1 MNQFYIINYYL
12 SLKDINKLMTE
23 VFNVK
28 YISKFIKN
36 HIDLIS
42 TNYIWIEGEIQNY
55 RYSNKHQYF
64 SLYEETTSIKAIIW
78 ESMFRNMK
86 IKLENGQKGKFYC
99 KINYYQQKND
109 VSVVIYKVEL
119 EKEIGEIYRLY
130 EENNIKCKELGYFD
144 KRKTLPRKYENVA
157 IITRFESAAYNDII
171 NVLEECCKMNIYIYD
186 SGMQGERS
194 VDEIKNAIE
203 TLNKV
208 SKKLKLDAIIIT
220 RGGGSIDDLWIF
232 NDMNILTSIFNSNIP
247 IFTGIGHN
255 IDHSLSDEISDRS
268 FITPTDIGR
277 YILSSYSK
285 SDRLK
290 FLNSNRD
297 MIKGKIEILINDR
310 LKLLRNSIDSIQ
322 PEQILDKLDL
332 RVSKL
337 IKTRRNIK
345 NRMYE
350 LVENSLDRLKT
361 IKLETKDAINSM
373 SSIKISSNGIDI
385 LEPNFIEKGKIY
397 KLNFN
402 NKSFKIKIL

>member
-1 MNQFYIINYYL
+1 
-12 SLKDINKLMTE
+12 MTE

-28 YISKFIKN
+28 YISNFIKN

-42 TNYIWIEGEIQNY
+42 TDYIWIEGEIQNY

-64 SLYEETTSIKAIIW
+64 SLNEESTSIKAIIW

-109 VSVVIYKVEL
+109 ISVVIYKVEL

-130 EENNIKCKELGYFD
+130 EENNINCKELGYFD
-144 KRKTLPRKYENVA
+144 KRKTIPDKYENVA

-194 VDEIKNAIE
+194 ISEIKDAIE

-208 SKKLKLDAIIIT
+208 SRKLKLDAIIIT

-232 NDMNILTSIFNSNIP
+232 NDMNILTAIFNSKLP

-255 IDHSLSDEISDRS
+255 IDHSLSDEISDKS

-290 FLNSNRD
+290 VLNTDKD
-297 MIKGKIEILINDR
+297 MIKGKMDILINDR

-332 RVSKL
+332 RINKL
-337 IKTRRNIK
+337 VKTKTNIR

-350 LVENSLDRLKT
+350 LLENSIDRLKT
-361 IKLETKDAINSM
+361 IKLETKDKINSL
-373 SSIKISSNGIDI
+373 SSIKISRNGKDI
-385 LEPNFIEKGKIY
+385 LESDFIQKGKIY
-397 KLNFN
+397 TLNFN
-402 NKSFKIKIL
+402 NKLFKIKIL